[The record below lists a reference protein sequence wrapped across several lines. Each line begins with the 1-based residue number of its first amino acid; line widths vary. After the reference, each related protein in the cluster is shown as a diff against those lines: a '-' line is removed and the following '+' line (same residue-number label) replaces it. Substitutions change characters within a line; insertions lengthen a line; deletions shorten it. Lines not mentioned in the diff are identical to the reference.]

1 VECKRWNNL
10 KNIFLLIL
18 VSVCFFLI
26 GSATT
31 VDDHFQ
37 ERMLISSKNSLQFL
51 NRSMPSAVA
60 PTPDP
65 TPPGMC
71 LRKIVY
77 ASTGDQETFE
87 IMVMNSDGTA
97 ISNVSNNPAD
107 DLDPAWSP
115 DGKQIAFVSNR
126 VKNPSVTTQVYIMNA
141 DGTGA
146 SQLTT
151 GLGNARYP
159 AWSPDGKQIAFAY
172 QFGTKSDIYLINAD
186 ASGFKRIT
194 YGADLNL
201 SPAWSP
207 DGKQIAFAYQFG
219 TKSDIY
225 LINADASGF
234 KRITYGAD
242 LNLTPSW
249 SPDGKK
255 LAYSSAL
262 WDENQKKYL
271 NHDIFTINADGTNPI
286 KLTTSLADDYS
297 PAWSPDGKMIA
308 FTSERR
314 GNAHIFVVNLS
325 TNIAMQTTFNSSA
338 TEDHPDWSPDG
349 KTIAFDSDRDNQGGE
364 IYSME
369 INSKDWMK
377 LTNSSEDQLTWQ
389 PTWSPVCN

>member
-1 VECKRWNNL
+1 
-10 KNIFLLIL
+10 
-18 VSVCFFLI
+18 
-26 GSATT
+26 
-31 VDDHFQ
+31 
-37 ERMLISSKNSLQFL
+37 MLISSTITSQFL

-60 PTPDP
+60 PTPAP

-71 LRKIVY
+71 LRKIVF
-77 ASTGDQETFE
+77 ASTGDQDTFE

-107 DLDPAWSP
+107 DLDPVWSP

-126 VKNPSVTTQVYIMNA
+126 MKNPSVTTQVYIMNA

-146 SQLTT
+146 SQLTA

-172 QFGTKSDIYLINAD
+172 QYGTKSDIVLINAD

-194 YGADLNL
+194 NSSDLNL
-201 SPAWSP
+201 S
-207 DGKQIAFAYQFG
+207 
-219 TKSDIY
+219 
-225 LINADASGF
+225 
-234 KRITYGAD
+234 
-242 LNLTPSW
+242 PSW
-249 SPDGKK
+249 SPDGKR
-255 LAYSSAL
+255 LAYSSAV
-262 WDENQKKYL
+262 WDENQKKYI
-271 NHDIFTINADGTNPI
+271 NYDIFTINADGTNPI

-297 PAWSPDGKMIA
+297 PTWSPDGKMIA

-325 TNIAMQTTFNSSA
+325 TNFAKQVTFNSKSM
-338 TEDHPDWSPDG
+338 ENHPAWSPDG
-349 KTIAFDSDRDNQGGE
+349 KSIAFDSNRDNHGGE
-364 IYSME
+364 IYTME
-369 INSKDWMK
+369 INGKDWVK

>member
-1 VECKRWNNL
+1 
-10 KNIFLLIL
+10 
-18 VSVCFFLI
+18 
-26 GSATT
+26 
-31 VDDHFQ
+31 
-37 ERMLISSKNSLQFL
+37 
-51 NRSMPSAVA
+51 MPSAVA

-65 TPPGMC
+65 TPLGMC

-151 GLGNARYP
+151 GLGNARY
-159 AWSPDGKQIAFAY
+159 
-172 QFGTKSDIYLINAD
+172 
-186 ASGFKRIT
+186 
-194 YGADLNL
+194 
-201 SPAWSP
+201 PAWSP

>member
-1 VECKRWNNL
+1 VESKRWNNL

-18 VSVCFFLI
+18 VSVCFFLV

-37 ERMLISSKNSLQFL
+37 ERMLTFSQNTSQFL
-51 NRSMPSAVA
+51 NRSIPSAVA
-60 PTPDP
+60 PTPSQ
-65 TPPGMC
+65 TPPGTC

-77 ASTGDQETFE
+77 ASTGDQDTFE
-87 IMVMNSDGTA
+87 IMIMNSDGTK
-97 ISNVSNNPAD
+97 INNISNNPAD

-201 SPAWSP
+201 SP
-207 DGKQIAFAYQFG
+207 
-219 TKSDIY
+219 
-225 LINADASGF
+225 
-234 KRITYGAD
+234 
-242 LNLTPSW
+242 SW
-249 SPDGKK
+249 SPDGKM
-255 LAYSSAL
+255 LAYSSAV
-262 WDENQKKYL
+262 WDENQKKYI

-286 KLTTSLADDYS
+286 KLTASLADDYS

-314 GNAHIFVVNLS
+314 GNAHIFVVTLS
-325 TNIAMQTTFNSSA
+325 TNIAKQVTFNSTA
-338 TEDHPDWSPDG
+338 TEDHPAWSPDG
-349 KTIAFDSDRDNQGGE
+349 KTIAFDSDRDNQSGE
-364 IYSME
+364 IYTME
-369 INSKDWMK
+369 INGKDWVR
-377 LTNSSEDQLTWQ
+377 LTKSSQNQIKKQ
-389 PTWSPVCN
+389 PAWSPVCN

>member
-201 SPAWSP
+201 
-207 DGKQIAFAYQFG
+207 
-219 TKSDIY
+219 
-225 LINADASGF
+225 
-234 KRITYGAD
+234 
-242 LNLTPSW
+242 TPSW

-377 LTNSSEDQLTWQ
+377 LTNSTQSHMTRQ
-389 PTWSPVCN
+389 PVWAPVCN